1 MRTSEQTL
9 QFAYVL
15 NHRVS
20 APVDTYRAPGRLPGF
35 SFLSFPFR
43 IRVPEPDIQTSL
55 AYCWRRTSAPETG
68 AVRFSTNQV
77 SAASAPANNLE
88 VFRVSNPL
96 ARIDVNQ
103 RGHWSLLSF
112 RLPR

>member
-43 IRVPEPDIQTSL
+43 VRVPEPDIQTSL
-55 AYCWRRTSAPETG
+55 AYRWRRTRAPETG

-77 SAASAPANNLE
+77 SAASAPANTLRCSGPPNCL
-88 VFRVSNPL
+88 RVST
-96 ARIDVNQ
+96 
-103 RGHWSLLSF
+103 
-112 RLPR
+112 